1 MAEVLRLILMRHAKS
16 SWKSGAPTDH
26 ARPLNKR
33 GRRDAPRIGK
43 ALADRRWQPD
53 LVLSS
58 DSERTRETFE
68 RMREPLGGAPRVVF
82 TRTLYHAG
90 VEQVREAL
98 VGVSEGQRCVL
109 LLGHNMGWEQVL
121 TWLTGK
127 EERMTT
133 ANAALMSC
141 EIGSW
146 EQAVQSP
153 LMWSLNEVLRPKTLT
168 E

>member
-1 MAEVLRLILMRHAKS
+1 M
-16 SWKSGAPTDH
+16 
-26 ARPLNKR
+26 
-33 GRRDAPRIGK
+33 GR
-43 ALADRRWQPD
+43 ALADRGWQPD

-58 DSERTRETFE
+58 DSERTRQTFE
-68 RMREPLGGAPRVVF
+68 GMREPLGGTPRVIF

-90 VEQVREAL
+90 VEQVREEL
-98 VGVSEGQRCVL
+98 VGVSERHRCVL
-109 LLGHNMGWEQVL
+109 LLGHNIGWERVL

-133 ANAALMSC
+133 ANAALMKC
-141 EIGSW
+141 EITSW

-153 LMWSLNEVLRPKTLT
+153 LMWSLEEVLRPKTLT